1 MVFLLGISM
10 PTVGGIKDTIV
21 ESPFYLRARI
31 HDSQTASVQFEIARE
46 NNQRTCQMYK
56 FTIRRNR
63 EYPYSMP
70 EQNLTFWSNSLE
82 LKHLAAGEYRIC
94 AIICSE
100 YLKQAHSYLK
110 KNNSLPISTC
120 IDIHVYRSHF
130 LVLTLYFLVVLILTF
145 SQIIFTLRKRKFQ
158 ARIKTAL
165 VEIEDILHKWRT
177 DETLLTSDEQRQSYC
192 ILQNLV
198 TLPASPVEHSITSP
212 FHPPIVFHLD
222 MSSEQ
227 SILEI
232 P

>member
-1 MVFLLGISM
+1 
-10 PTVGGIKDTIV
+10 
-21 ESPFYLRARI
+21 
-31 HDSQTASVQFEIARE
+31 
-46 NNQRTCQMYK
+46 MYK

-100 YLKQAHSYLK
+100 YLKHAHSYLK
-110 KNNSLPISTC
+110 KNHSIPISTC

-130 LVLTLYFLVVLILTF
+130 LVLTLYLLVVLILTF

-165 VEIEDILHKWRT
+165 IEIEDILHKWRT
-177 DETLLTSDEQRQSYC
+177 DETLLTSDEHIQSYC

-198 TLPASPVEHSITSP
+198 TLPASPVKHSITSP

-227 SILEI
+227 SISEI